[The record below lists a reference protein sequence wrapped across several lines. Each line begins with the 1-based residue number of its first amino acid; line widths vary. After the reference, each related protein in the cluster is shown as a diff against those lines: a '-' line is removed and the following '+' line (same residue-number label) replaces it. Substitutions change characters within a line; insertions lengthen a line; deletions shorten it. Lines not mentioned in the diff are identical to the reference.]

1 MTKIIETFDQGTIK
15 TDWKTQYIRYRL
27 GRLKHQY
34 WLLNRKQ
41 KDQAVIDSYDYAIL
55 KNCQPGHTV
64 FFGSAG
70 YYIKDIVPEVT
81 VVEMHPVVKTFYP
94 DVYICNDRS
103 QIDKL
108 LPALADNFAV
118 VNNRADIWTE
128 LENITQHCI
137 NYTTAMN
144 PGCRFFYSFRDT
156 QIVVNRL
163 TTDLTSYFLQWATS
177 LEQICNLKLV
187 WFDVGFVKKEMQHG
201 RYDTL
206 EMPDTTNGNL
216 KFWFV
221 YKGEPLDPAAWFVV
235 IAILPPDVDPTVNKL
250 VGDVVPIPTL
260 PAEVIR
266 IFSAEVPLAVV

>member
-156 QIVVNRL
+156 QISGLNRL
-163 TTDLTSYFLQWATS
+163 TTDMEKLFLNWAQS
-177 LEQICNLKLV
+177 LKDICGLELV
-187 WFDVGFVKKEMQHG
+187 WHSIDFRKKQPDNNGF
-201 RYDTL
+201 YDQL
-206 EMPDTTNGNL
+206 ENPDTTNGNL

-221 YKGEPLDPAAWFVV
+221 YKGDPWL
-235 IAILPPDVDPTVNKL
+235 II
-250 VGDVVPIPTL
+250 
-260 PAEVIR
+260 
-266 IFSAEVPLAVV
+266 